1 MDRDSEDDAVTLDL
15 SELQIEELRSC
26 LEGVIG
32 DMSGEIADT
41 DNPGYR
47 RQLRARR
54 EVLQSIH
61 SQLDG
66 PSVGT

>member
-1 MDRDSEDDAVTLDL
+1 MTLDL
-15 SELQIEELRSC
+15 SESQTEELRSC
-26 LEGVIG
+26 LEGVIR

-47 RQLRARR
+47 RQLMARR
-54 EVLQSIH
+54 EVLRSIH

-66 PSVGT
+66 PSVT

>member
-1 MDRDSEDDAVTLDL
+1 MILDL
-15 SELQIEELRSC
+15 SQSQAEELRSC

-47 RQLRARR
+47 RKLEARR
-54 EVLQSIH
+54 EALKSIQ

-66 PSVGT
+66 SSAT